1 MHVAKEDVS
10 MKTGIPGAT
19 ARQKVDFGDAMNFGD
34 ISGEHFSLPAGMDI
48 SPPLMGLEGDMCQAP
63 HWGYVM
69 EEVITTIYADG
80 SNEVRRANDLF
91 YWPPGHTVKVEGNA
105 EFVLFNP
112 QNEHT
117 HVMDHRIAKMTQ

>member
-1 MHVAKEDVS
+1 
-10 MKTGIPGAT
+10 
-19 ARQKVDFGDAMNFGD
+19 
-34 ISGEHFSLPAGMDI
+34 
-48 SPPLMGLEGDMCQAP
+48 MCQAP

-69 EEVITTIYADG
+69 EKVITATYADG

-105 EFVLFNP
+105 EFFLFNP
-112 QNEHT
+112 QKEHT